1 MDLISVIMPFYKK
14 REYFVESFFSVA
26 NQSYKNI
33 EIIVIYDDDDVN
45 DLKFIN
51 DEVSADPRVT
61 VINNNSNYGV
71 AKSRNIG
78 INNSKGKFIAFLDC
92 DDIWKKNKLEMQY
105 NFMSKNKLRISHTS
119 YNIINSEN
127 EVLGTN
133 IAAENLTYNDL
144 INSCDIGLST
154 VMVDSDVFKVAMFKD
169 LKTKEDYALW
179 LELSRKGEVFSA
191 LDKTLTLW
199 RRSSNSLSS
208 SFIDKFINGF
218 KVYNKFEKKNLLMSF
233 FLVINLGLNYLKKR
247 IKQKKRL

>member
-1 MDLISVIMPFYKK
+1 
-14 REYFVESFFSVA
+14 
-26 NQSYKNI
+26 
-33 EIIVIYDDDDVN
+33 
-45 DLKFIN
+45 
-51 DEVSADPRVT
+51 
-61 VINNNSNYGV
+61 
-71 AKSRNIG
+71 
-78 INNSKGKFIAFLDC
+78 
-92 DDIWKKNKLEMQY
+92 
-105 NFMSKNKLRISHTS
+105 MSKNKLRISHTS

-127 EVLGTN
+127 EILGTN

-247 IKQKKRL
+247 IKQRKRI

>member
-1 MDLISVIMPFYKK
+1 
-14 REYFVESFFSVA
+14 
-26 NQSYKNI
+26 
-33 EIIVIYDDDDVN
+33 
-45 DLKFIN
+45 
-51 DEVSADPRVT
+51 
-61 VINNNSNYGV
+61 
-71 AKSRNIG
+71 
-78 INNSKGKFIAFLDC
+78 
-92 DDIWKKNKLEMQY
+92 
-105 NFMSKNKLRISHTS
+105 MSKNKLRISHTS

-133 IAAENLTYNDL
+133 IAAENITYNDL

-247 IKQKKRL
+247 IKQKRNT

>member
-1 MDLISVIMPFYKK
+1 
-14 REYFVESFFSVA
+14 
-26 NQSYKNI
+26 
-33 EIIVIYDDDDVN
+33 
-45 DLKFIN
+45 
-51 DEVSADPRVT
+51 
-61 VINNNSNYGV
+61 
-71 AKSRNIG
+71 
-78 INNSKGKFIAFLDC
+78 
-92 DDIWKKNKLEMQY
+92 
-105 NFMSKNKLRISHTS
+105 MSKNKLRISHTS

-247 IKQKKRL
+247 IKQKRNI